1 MIKNEYLNRLRDFLT
16 SSKVVKLSY
25 MLAFTVV
32 LTIVIASQN
41 FLFQSIVEN
50 GISKKDIIA
59 QKTLSVEDVKRTELH
74 RREVA
79 QKVEPIL
86 VPAEDDFIK
95 SNLEALQ
102 SSVFQIRKK
111 DTSTSEK
118 RNELNILFDLSG
130 NDKKE
135 FILDYLLNV
144 DEISLREA
152 FDKAS
157 MSLVNILKVGI
168 SESDYEKDN
177 ITNLIKNNLVSN
189 VSKRQVSVITAMLEQ
204 VIVPNLVVDDAATDM
219 AKINARDSVKPFK
232 VTFQK
237 GEKIVFEGEPV
248 TRLKRDALRAAGYN
262 VYELN
267 FQGILSIYILVL
279 LLTLTFISYV
289 RNFEKKFNE
298 GRYMALSA
306 VLVVVTSAMA
316 VLIQAGHANY
326 VESLRYLLPV
336 PAVIIISAIFLN
348 PRVSFLLSV
357 LTLVILTVGM
367 QYDAQF
373 IIIFTILALI
383 GMITVSKIRYT
394 RRFDM
399 IKVGFHLGIAG
410 VLIMLSLYF
419 IDKCLIDVDNY
430 MILRNSIILFLSCI
444 INSIVVLGVSP
455 LLESAFR
462 IITPY
467 GLAEFGDH
475 NQPLLKRLQMEAPG
489 TYHHSL
495 MVSTLCEAAAE
506 AIGANPIL
514 ARVGAFYH
522 DIGKLKRPLF
532 FVENQSYFGIENP
545 HNNLNPRLSKM
556 VITAHPKDGLEIA
569 KKNGLPSVICD
580 FIVQHHGEGL
590 AKYFYNQAV
599 QEEGAEN
606 VKEEQFRYPGPKPN
620 SKETAI
626 LMLADAVESAV
637 RSLKGA
643 TSEEIENI
651 IDKII
656 VERLNDG
663 QLADS
668 PLTLKDIKV
677 IAMTFSRIL
686 RGMQH
691 DRIKYQEDI
700 AQEFGKNKIEM
711 PNKILD
717 EDFEKK
723 IIELEG
729 SKPKY
734 NTENKSLDS
743 GKKDL

>member
-1 MIKNEYLNRLRDFLT
+1 MVKKEYIEKFKDFLT
-16 SSKVVKLSY
+16 SSKVLKALY
-25 MLAFTVV
+25 LFAFTVI
-32 LTIVIASQN
+32 LTIIIASQN

-74 RREVA
+74 KREVA

-95 SNLEALQ
+95 SNLEILQ
-102 SSVFQIRKK
+102 NSVVQIRKK
-111 DTSTSEK
+111 ATSTDEK
-118 RNELNILFDLSG
+118 LRELNILFDLSG
-130 NDKKE
+130 NNKKE
-135 FILDYLLNV
+135 FILNFLLNV
-144 DEISLREA
+144 DESSLREA

-157 MSLVNILKVGI
+157 MSLVKILHVGI
-168 SESDYEKDN
+168 SERDYEKDN

-219 AKINARDSVKPFK
+219 AKINARDSVKPYR

-267 FQGILSIYILVL
+267 LQGILSIYILVL
-279 LLTLTFISYV
+279 ILSLTFIAYIK
-289 RNFEKKFNE
+289 NFEKKFME
-298 GRYMALSA
+298 GRYMLLAA
-306 VLVVVTSAMA
+306 VLVAMTAMIA
-316 VLIQAGHANY
+316 VLLQTSSVNY
-326 VESLRYLLPV
+326 ADLMRYLLPM

-348 PRVSFLLSV
+348 PRISFLLSV
-357 LTLVILTVGM
+357 LTLIILTVGM
-367 QYDAQF
+367 QYDVQF
-373 IIIFTILALI
+373 IIIFSILALI

-399 IKVGFHLGIAG
+399 IKVGFHLGVAG

-419 IDKCLIDVDNY
+419 IDKCLIDVNNY
-430 MILRNSIILFLSCI
+430 MIMRNTMVVFLSCI
-444 INSIVVLGVSP
+444 VNSVIVLGLSP
-455 LLESAFR
+455 VLESTFR

-467 GLAEFGDH
+467 GLSEYGDH

-545 HNNLNPRLSKM
+545 HNKLNPRLSKM

-569 KKNGLPSVICD
+569 RKNGLPGVICD

-599 QEEGAEN
+599 QEEGIEN

-620 SKETAI
+620 TKETAI

-637 RSLKGA
+637 RSMKGA

-668 PLTLKDIKV
+668 PLTLKDLKI

-700 AQEFGKNKIEM
+700 AQEFNKNKIEM

-723 IIELEG
+723 VKELEN
-729 SKPKY
+729 SKPKP
-734 NTENKSLDS
+734 NTDKN
-743 GKKDL
+743 